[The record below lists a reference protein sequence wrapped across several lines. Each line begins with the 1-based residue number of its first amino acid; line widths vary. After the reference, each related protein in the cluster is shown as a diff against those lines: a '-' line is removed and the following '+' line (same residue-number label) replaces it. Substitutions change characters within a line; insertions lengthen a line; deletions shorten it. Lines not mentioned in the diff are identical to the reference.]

1 MLNLGHMMYANLE
14 SVLYSPAIPFPQ
26 LLWVLWVS
34 RCLVSAPFADHPQRT
49 ILDSFTLSFT

>member
-1 MLNLGHMMYANLE
+1 MVYHRAKMLNLGHMMYANLE

-34 RCLVSAPFADHPQRT
+34 
-49 ILDSFTLSFT
+49 I